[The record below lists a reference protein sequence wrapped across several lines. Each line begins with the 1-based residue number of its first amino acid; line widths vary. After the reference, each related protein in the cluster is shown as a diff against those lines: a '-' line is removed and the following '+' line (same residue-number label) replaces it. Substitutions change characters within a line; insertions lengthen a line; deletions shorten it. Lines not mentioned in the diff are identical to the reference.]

1 MEVSPPPHAEDEKRS
16 LAPPPASIPP
26 PPLRASRVPPPM
38 AAATPTKPTAA
49 TPPPRGGPDPAP
61 LLAVTIAVIGAVDFV
76 IPLLPWAS
84 LPLTGLL
91 TLLVV
96 PWSILV
102 VREATGVPA
111 GDRGR
116 ALRKLAFHFANIALV
131 LAFLAAKWLTLVDA
145 LSEGHSQA
153 SLAPYRNYT
162 VALVVLLVAGAAL
175 RGGRVARIVDAS
187 ADHPARLMAGS
198 FGLTSVVGA
207 LILALPVS
215 LRDPSHVSLVD
226 SLFVSVSAVCVT
238 GLSTVNVAQTY
249 TPAGQAVICGLIQIG
264 GLGIM
269 VITAAITILAGRR
282 LGVKGSAAL
291 AEMVDSRSLL
301 DVRRTVGMIVTYT
314 IVFEAIGAGL
324 LYFQFERTPNLL
336 AGSSSPWAAVFHAVS
351 AFCNAGFSIF
361 DDNLAPFVGHSGVCM
376 TINVL
381 VILGGLGFPVVHEL
395 LFRWTTLL
403 TRHRP
408 PRLTLN
414 TRVAL
419 ATTAM
424 LLGGMTLA
432 YLVLENGA
440 SFTELGVIERLNAAL
455 FHSVSA
461 RTAGFNVV
469 DVGKMRPASLL
480 LTCLA
485 MFVGAGSGSIAGGI
499 KVTTLAVL
507 FSAFRGELRGQ
518 SARLFDRTIP
528 DAVVRRAM
536 GVAFLATLVVVV
548 VVFVLL
554 LVEKHEPLAILF
566 ETVSA
571 FSTTGL
577 STGITPQLG
586 AAAKL
591 VLSATMLI
599 GRIGPLTAAIALS
612 SRARATHYQLP
623 EERVM
628 IG

>member
-1 MEVSPPPHAEDEKRS
+1 MTPDDEKSS

-26 PPLRASRVPPPM
+26 PPLRLSLAP
-38 AAATPTKPTAA
+38 A
-49 TPPPRGGPDPAP
+49 PPRPVVAAQPKAAPRGPDPTP
-61 LLAVTIAVIGAVDFV
+61 LLAVTIAVIGAVDFI
-76 IPLLPWAS
+76 IPLIAWAS
-84 LPLTGLL
+84 LPLSGLL
-91 TLLVV
+91 TVLVV
-96 PWSILV
+96 PWSVLV
-102 VREATGVPA
+102 VREAA
-111 GDRGR
+111 GAPTADRAR
-116 ALRKLAFHFANIALV
+116 ALRKLVFHFANIALV
-131 LAFLAAKWLTLVDA
+131 LAFLAAKWITLVDA
-145 LSEGHSQA
+145 LTDPHPQVLLA
-153 SLAPYRNYT
+153 SYRDYT

-175 RGGRVARIVDAS
+175 RGGRVARIVAAS

-198 FGLTSVVGA
+198 FGLTSIVGA

-249 TPAGQAVICGLIQIG
+249 TTAGQAVICGLIQVG

-314 IVFEAIGAGL
+314 LVFEAMGAGL
-324 LYFQFERTPNLL
+324 LYVQLGNDAWP
-336 AGSSSPWAAVFHAVS
+336 AIFHAVS
-351 AFCNAGFSIF
+351 AFCNAGFSTYE
-361 DDNLAPFVGHSGVCM
+361 DNLASFVGRPGVCL
-376 TINVL
+376 TIDAL

-395 LFRWTTLL
+395 LFRWTALL

-424 LLGGMTLA
+424 LLGGMTVA

-440 SFTELGVIERLNAAL
+440 SFSGLGFFERLNAAL
-455 FHSVSA
+455 FQSVSA

-469 DVGKMRPASLL
+469 DLGKMRPASLL
-480 LTCLA
+480 LTCFA

-507 FSAFRGELRGQ
+507 FAAFRGELRGQ
-518 SARLFDRTIP
+518 PARLFDRRIP

-548 VVFVLL
+548 VVFTLL
-554 LVEKHEPLAILF
+554 LLERHEPLAILY

-586 AAAKL
+586 APAKL
-591 VLSATMLI
+591 VLSATMLV
-599 GRIGPLTAAIALS
+599 GRIGPLTAAIALATRTKS
-612 SRARATHYQLP
+612 THYQLP

>member
-1 MEVSPPPHAEDEKRS
+1 MTPPPDDEKSS

-26 PPLRASRVPPPM
+26 PPLRVSLAPPAP
-38 AAATPTKPTAA
+38 PLERSTKPQ
-49 TPPPRGGPDPAP
+49 PSGPDPAP
-61 LLAVTIAVIGAVDFV
+61 LLAVTVAVLGAVDYV
-76 IPLLPWAS
+76 IPLLAWAS
-84 LPLTGLL
+84 LPLSALL
-91 TLLVV
+91 TVLVV
-96 PWSILV
+96 PWAVLV
-102 VREATGVPA
+102 VREASGVPVA
-111 GDRGR
+111 DRAR

-131 LAFLAAKWLTLVDA
+131 LAFLAAKWITLVDA
-145 LSEGHSQA
+145 LTDPHPRALLA
-153 SLAPYRNYT
+153 SYRNYT
-162 VALVVLLVAGAAL
+162 VALVALLVAGAAL
-175 RGGRVARIVDAS
+175 RGGRVARIIAAS
-187 ADHPARLMAGS
+187 ADLPARLMAGS

-207 LILALPVS
+207 LLLSLPVS
-215 LRDPSHVSLVD
+215 LRDPSAASLVD
-226 SLFVSVSAVCVT
+226 SFFVSVSAVCVT

-249 TPAGQAVICGLIQIG
+249 TPAGQAVICGLIQVG

-282 LGVKGSAAL
+282 LGVKGAAAL

-314 IVFEAIGAGL
+314 LVFEAIGAAVRYL
-324 LYFQFERTPNLL
+324 LFDHRAWP
-336 AGSSSPWAAVFHAVS
+336 AVFHAVS
-351 AFCNAGFSIF
+351 AFCNAGFSTF
-361 DDNLAPFVGHSGVCM
+361 EDGLVPYVGSPGVCL
-376 TINVL
+376 TIEVL
-381 VILGGLGFPVVHEL
+381 VVLGGLGFPVVHEL

-424 LLGGMTLA
+424 LLGGT
-432 YLVLENGA
+432 YLLLENGA
-440 SFTELGVIERLNAAL
+440 SFAELGILERMNAAVL
-455 FHSVSA
+455 QSVSA

-480 LTCLA
+480 VTCFA

-507 FSAFRGELRGQ
+507 FAAFRGELRGQ
-518 SARLFDRTIP
+518 SARLFDRAIP

-536 GVAFLATLVVVV
+536 GVAFLSTFVVVA

-554 LVEKHEPLAILF
+554 LLERQEPLAILF

-577 STGITPQLG
+577 STGITAQLG
-586 AAAKL
+586 APAKL
-591 VLSATMLI
+591 VLSFTMLI
-599 GRIGPLTAAIALS
+599 GRIGPLTAAVALATRT
-612 SRARATHYQLP
+612 RAAHYQLP